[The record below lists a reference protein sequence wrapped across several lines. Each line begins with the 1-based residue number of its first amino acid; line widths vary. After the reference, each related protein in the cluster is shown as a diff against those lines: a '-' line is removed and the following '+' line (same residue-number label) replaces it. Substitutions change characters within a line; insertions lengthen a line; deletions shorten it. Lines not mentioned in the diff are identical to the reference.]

1 MAHGL
6 VNESKISAKDI
17 DALNRSVVATVDVD
31 GGNLIALTAPTEVGS
46 DVWTAEAPKAGNLGG
61 LWIAYNP
68 TNRHIDV
75 EGKVFAGLTAD
86 ERAYTN
92 IAGKT
97 FDAFKPV
104 VGDEIEISVDAIDDV
119 KSIVAGDYLE
129 AKAGQTKWTR
139 VAKATG
145 ATAGSTAVQVEYAVP
160 HDFPKAGIGVEKV
173 NFYRCVVVAE

>member
-6 VNESKISAKDI
+6 IIESKIAAKDI
-17 DALNRSVVATVDVD
+17 DALNRSAVAKIDVD
-31 GGNLIALTAPTEVGS
+31 GGNLVALTAPTKVGD
-46 DVWTAEAPKAGNLGG
+46 DVWTAEAPKAGSLGD

-68 TNRHIDV
+68 TDRHIEV
-75 EGKVFAGLTAD
+75 EGRKFAGLIED

-92 IAGKT
+92 LAGKT
-97 FDAFKPV
+97 FDVFKPKA
-104 VGDEIEISVDAIDDV
+104 GDEIEISVDAIDNV
-119 KSIVAGDYLE
+119 ASLVAGDFLE

-160 HDFPKAGIGVEKV
+160 HEFPKAGIGVDKV